1 MTASMIALLKQGL
14 DNDPEAPMLIDAHPR
29 QARVVTRRAFWRRVV
44 TLKSELEAAGIAEGD
59 CLGVWL
65 PNWSDSLVWQFA
77 AVALRAHVVGI
88 NTRYNVEELAN
99 VLDLG
104 RPAVLAVAHD
114 FVGLDLGGR
123 LKEAMKAAAAAP
135 PRVAVITGPHKPSAG
150 AVEVSAY
157 DVGAGAWVPALTQ
170 VAAADGADL
179 QDDPDSLAV
188 AFTTSGST
196 GRSKLAAHK
205 VSGVASHALACATA
219 GAWTTQSVTVHAL
232 PLTGV
237 FSYVPAIATI
247 AAGGQCL
254 LEPSFDADAIVADM
268 ERFGA
273 SHVVGA
279 DDIVGRLMES
289 IQKQPRDL
297 ARWKRLF
304 MADFNGR
311 SEQISKWAEET
322 MGLRAA
328 GVYGSSELFAL
339 TAIWRDDVDAPQ
351 RWRGGGMPV
360 SAQIKARSGDPETG
374 RPLPGGEV
382 GELQFQGPN
391 VVDAY
396 LGEPQRMAAALTE
409 DGWFKSGDLGSVRAD
424 GSFEYLCRIGDVLRL
439 KGFLVEPAEIET
451 RIGEHPAVEI
461 NKVVGV
467 RCDNGDT
474 QAIAFVVPRAGC
486 ELDCATLEAW
496 CAAAL
501 ARYKVPSAIHIIAEM
516 PVTSGVNGTKIK
528 AATLRQWARAPH
540 LIPAIEYQT
549 KELEP

>member
-1 MTASMIALLKQGL
+1 MSMIALLKQGL
-14 DNDPEAPMLIDAHPR
+14 DVDPDAPMLIDAHPR
-29 QARVVTRRAFWRRVV
+29 QALVVTRRSFWRRVV
-44 TLKSELEAAGIAEGD
+44 ALKRELEAAGVHEGD
-59 CLGVWL
+59 GLGVWL

-77 AVALRAHVVGI
+77 AVALRAHVIGI

-99 VLDLG
+99 VLDLA
-104 RPAVLAVAHD
+104 RPRVLAVAHD

-123 LKEAMKAAAAAP
+123 LKEAMLISAAAP
-135 PRVAVITGPHKPSAG
+135 PCVAVVKGPHEPPAG

-157 DVGAGAWVPALTQ
+157 DVGAGAWAPAASQ
-170 VAAADGADL
+170 AAAADGVDL
-179 QDDPDSLAV
+179 QDDPARLAV

-205 VSGVASHALACATA
+205 VSGVASHALACAAA
-219 GAWTTQSVTVHAL
+219 GTWTPESVTVSAL

-289 IQKQPRDL
+289 IRKRPRDL
-297 ARWKRLF
+297 SRWKRLL

-322 MGLRAA
+322 VGLRAA

-339 TAIWRDDVDAPQ
+339 TAIWRDGVDAPQ

-360 SAQIKARSGDPETG
+360 SAQIKVRASDPETG
-374 RPLPGGEV
+374 LVLSGGEI

-396 LGEPQRMAAALTE
+396 LGEPQRMAAALTD

-451 RIGEHPAVEI
+451 RIGAHPAVEI
-461 NKVVGV
+461 NKVVGIP
-467 RCDNGDT
+467 GDDGGT
-474 QAIAFVVPRAGC
+474 LAIAFVVPRAGFKI
-486 ELDCATLEAW
+486 DAKTLETW

-528 AATLRQWARAPH
+528 AATLRQWAREPR
-540 LIPAIEYQT
+540 LIPAAKYQT